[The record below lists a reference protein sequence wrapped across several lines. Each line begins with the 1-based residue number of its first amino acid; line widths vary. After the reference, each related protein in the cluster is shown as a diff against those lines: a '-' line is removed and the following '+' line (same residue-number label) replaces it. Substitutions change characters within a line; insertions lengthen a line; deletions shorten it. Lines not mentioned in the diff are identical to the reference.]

1 MNITSAL
8 KRIKEIEKKEY
19 EKDRKKGIKVRI
31 NPESYA
37 VKELEYQTLLLRE
50 IKQGLEEI
58 KMLLKKP
65 SVINIDTSALE
76 KDIQREGI
84 YEHKTNA

>member
-19 EKDRKKGIKVRI
+19 KKDRKKGIPVRI

-37 VKELEYQTLLLRE
+37 VKELEYQTLLIRE
-50 IKQGLEEI
+50 IKQDLDEI
-58 KMLLKKP
+58 KMLLQKR
-65 SVINIDTSALE
+65 SNIS
-76 KDIQREGI
+76 
-84 YEHKTNA
+84 